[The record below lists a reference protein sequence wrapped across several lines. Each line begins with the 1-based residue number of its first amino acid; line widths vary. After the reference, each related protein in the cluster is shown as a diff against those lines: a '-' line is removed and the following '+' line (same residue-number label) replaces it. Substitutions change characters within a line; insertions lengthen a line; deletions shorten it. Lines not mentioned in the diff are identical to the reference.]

1 MIDKDTYLNILKQIT
16 PPTKLIAVSKTK
28 PAEDILALYQ
38 LGQRDF
44 GENKVQELIEKQAV
58 LPKDIRWHLIGHLQT
73 NKVKQVLPYVYM
85 IHSIDSFKLM
95 QEIEKN
101 AIKLN
106 IPKVKCLI
114 QLHIADEASK
124 SGFEKSELNSDFIK
138 LAKSKDH
145 IEFCGMMGIGTNT
158 DNETKI
164 HAEFNEIN
172 HIFLSLKN
180 EFGPSFTELSIGMS
194 GDYMLAMAHG
204 STYVRI
210 GSLLFGARNYT

>member
-1 MIDKDTYLNILKQIT
+1 MIDKDTYLNILKQIGHQ
-16 PPTKLIAVSKTK
+16 TKLIAVSKTK
-28 PAEDILALYQ
+28 PAEDILALYE

-44 GENKVQELIEKQAV
+44 GENKVQELIEKQAI

-85 IHSIDSFKLM
+85 IHSLDSIKLM
-95 QEIEKN
+95 TEIEKN
-101 AIKLN
+101 AAKLN

-114 QLHIADEASK
+114 QMHIAEEDSK
-124 SGFEKSELNSDFIK
+124 SGFEKSELNSEFINQ
-138 LAKSKDH
+138 AKSSTH

-158 DNETKI
+158 ENETKI
-164 HAEFNEIN
+164 KAEFNEIN
-172 HIFLSLKN
+172 QIFLSLKS

-194 GDYMLAMAHG
+194 SDYMLAMAHG

-210 GSLLFGARNYT
+210 GSLLFGARNYS